1 MLETILGY
9 SPKRILKNIR
19 PSASK
24 IQGAQ
29 PAPDREDGA
38 GCAPWISEAG
48 DSFVHVSGCT
58 KESGI
63 PSSPST
69 HRQFTI
75 QHAADVRLA
84 LVLVE
89 SVHTVAHPAKQLVE
103 SPVAYRGGCCTR
115 RYAQRNAGP
124 HRSADTSLIFFI
136 KYSDSFIGF
145 PKVTVHVQFRIQ
157 APEGQPKDL
166 ERYRTFVSRQDI
178 VFARN

>member
-1 MLETILGY
+1 MNNRRFQYVESSFVWNALRASISSRAVDGPLMLETILGY

-84 LVLVE
+84 LVLGE

-124 HRSADTSLIFFI
+124 HRSADTSLSNTATHLLIF
-136 KYSDSFIGF
+136 
-145 PKVTVHVQFRIQ
+145 PR
-157 APEGQPKDL
+157 
-166 ERYRTFVSRQDI
+166 
-178 VFARN
+178 